1 MSDFDW
7 TFIDFGPQFDE
18 HALAH
23 LPEYRRAHETI
34 AHAASFAL
42 RPGGVVADLG
52 ASTGY
57 AIESISTHLRGRP
70 FSASLYDLD
79 RSMLDQ
85 AGARLRQIE
94 TVQAEFHQHDLLK
107 DGLIHDDADVT
118 LLLWT
123 LQFLPA
129 WSWETVLAQAHA
141 CSAEDGLLIV
151 AAKTRLSDARWQE
164 QADAATADWKAEH
177 GVTPQQALD
186 KSRSLRGT
194 MLLVPLSRLYREIES
209 AGWHNP
215 AVLFRWYSWVVV
227 GAWATPLS
235 ER

>member
-1 MSDFDW
+1 MTDW
-7 TFIDFGPQFDE
+7 TFQDFGSQFDD

-42 RPGGVVADLG
+42 RPGGLLVDLG

-57 AIESISTHLRGRP
+57 AVESISNALAQRP
-70 FSASLYDLD
+70 FDAMLYDLD
-79 RSMLDQ
+79 DSMLEQ
-85 AGARLRQIE
+85 ARTRLDPIE
-94 TVQAEFHQHDLLK
+94 NVRAEFHQLDLVL
-107 DGLIHDDADVT
+107 DGMPHQDADVT

-123 LQFLPA
+123 LQFLPPH
-129 WSWETVLAQAHA
+129 SWPAVLSCARNLAA
-141 CSAEDGLLIV
+141 PDGLLLV
-151 AAKTRLSDARWQE
+151 GAKTRLSDSRWQE
-164 QADAATADWKAEH
+164 QADAATSDWKATH
-177 GVTPQQALD
+177 GVTPQEALD

-194 MLLVPLSRLYREIES
+194 MLVVSLDRLYRELET
-209 AGWHNP
+209 AGWHAP
-215 AVLFRWYSWVVV
+215 AVLFRWYSWVIV